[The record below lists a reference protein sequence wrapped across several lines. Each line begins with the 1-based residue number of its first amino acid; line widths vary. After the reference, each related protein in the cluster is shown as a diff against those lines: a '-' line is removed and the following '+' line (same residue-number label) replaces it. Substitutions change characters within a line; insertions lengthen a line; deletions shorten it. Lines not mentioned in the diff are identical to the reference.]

1 MLFHKLIY
9 KNMNTKKIFKKINSF
24 FIKLLLLV
32 GLTMIRCISNDEIQQ
47 QSCKTTKEKGT
58 VGNIIGNWKLVKQ
71 DRLFISPGKI
81 DHSCDDIIFSFKKD
95 STYTISS
102 NNPTFLESSE
112 GSIEYQLQAIDLS
125 KNAFK
130 FTARGIDWHCTISE
144 YDMIWDN
151 TILDGGRRI
160 FIRIKQ

>member
-1 MLFHKLIY
+1 
-9 KNMNTKKIFKKINSF
+9 MNTKEISKKTVF
-24 FIKLLLLV
+24 FIKLLILA
-32 GLTMIRCISNDEIQQ
+32 GLTMIRCVSNDEIQQ

-58 VGNIIGNWKLVKQ
+58 AGNIIGNWKLVEQ

-81 DHSCDDIIFSFKKD
+81 DHSCDDIIFSFKKG
-95 STYTISS
+95 SIYTISS
-102 NNPTFLESSE
+102 NNTTFLESSE

-125 KNAFK
+125 KNIFK
-130 FTARGIDWHCTISE
+130 LTTLGIGWHCTISE

-160 FIRIKQ
+160 FIRIK